1 MRKTENGE
9 HPHLDKFL
17 ADLKTVVQDGQELL
31 KAGAEHAR
39 QRATFGAQVTNRKV
53 REYPYQS
60 IGIVF
65 GLGILVGVLASSLMR
80 SGSSQEE
87 EYEEAED

>member
-17 ADLKTVVQDGQELL
+17 DDLKTVVQDGQKLL
-31 KAGAEHAR
+31 KAGAEEAR
-39 QRATFGAQVTNRKV
+39 QRATFGARVTDRKV

-65 GLGILVGVLASSLMR
+65 GLGILVGVLASGLMR
-80 SGSSQEE
+80 GGSLEEE
-87 EYEEAED
+87 EYEEVE